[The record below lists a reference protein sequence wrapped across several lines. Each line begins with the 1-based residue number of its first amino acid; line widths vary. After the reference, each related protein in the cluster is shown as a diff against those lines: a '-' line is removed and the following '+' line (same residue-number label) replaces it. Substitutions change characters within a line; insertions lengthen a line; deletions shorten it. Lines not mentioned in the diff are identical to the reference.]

1 MTTTTNATMINNKK
15 KCRFI
20 SSSLSSLMLILVILI
35 STSIETCFA
44 NVSGGG
50 EGMWMGLSSRNNNNK
65 KGEDNKYDSSSKQRR
80 SSSTIHPVALGLQRA
95 LSRPG
100 ILQHA
105 AKSKLIATVAST
117 SSATATPSSSNN
129 NNSKLRERE
138 FYDHGVDEEAR
149 ATRFAFIDHSE
160 EASEIALTMKPHL
173 KQISSPSELLSS
185 SLEQASSSFMIKR
198 RNQSSIAT
206 NAAKTTQ
213 MTYASSSSTNNEDT
227 ITPRGGSTATTT
239 ATAMRPLFFWE
250 SMVSGA
256 VSRSIAQTVM
266 HPANTM
272 KTMMQSTVGPSRL
285 TLKDLMKPQM
295 FRRLSVGAGAN
306 FVLSLPQ

>member
-1 MTTTTNATMINNKK
+1 
-15 KCRFI
+15 
-20 SSSLSSLMLILVILI
+20 
-35 STSIETCFA
+35 
-44 NVSGGG
+44 
-50 EGMWMGLSSRNNNNK
+50 MGLSRNNNK
-65 KGEDNKYDSSSKQRR
+65 KGDSSSKQRR
-80 SSSTIHPVALGLQRA
+80 SSTIHPVALGLQRA

-105 AKSKLIATVAST
+105 AKSKSKSIATVAST
-117 SSATATPSSSNN
+117 ATASSSNN
-129 NNSKLRERE
+129 NNDNSNSKLRERE

-173 KQISSPSELLSS
+173 KHISSPSESLSS
-185 SLEQASSSFMIKR
+185 SLEQASSSSFMIKR
-198 RNQSSIAT
+198 RSQSSSIAT
-206 NAAKTTQ
+206 NAKTTQ
-213 MTYASSSSTNNEDT
+213 MTSATSSSSTNNEDENT
-227 ITPRGGSTATTT
+227 TTPRGGSTAAATTAA
-239 ATAMRPLFFWE
+239 ATAMRPLYFWE

-285 TLKDLMKPQM
+285 TLRDLIKPQM

-306 FVLSLPQ
+306 FILSLPQ

>member
-1 MTTTTNATMINNKK
+1 MTTNATMINNNK
-15 KCRFI
+15 KCHFI
-20 SSSLSSLMLILVILI
+20 SSSSLMLILVILI
-35 STSIETCFA
+35 STSIESCFA

-50 EGMWMGLSSRNNNNK
+50 GIWMGLSRNNK
-65 KGEDNKYDSSSKQRR
+65 KGEDKYDSSKRR
-80 SSSTIHPVALGLQRA
+80 STIHPVALGLQRA

-105 AKSKLIATVAST
+105 AKSKSKSIATVSST
-117 SSATATPSSSNN
+117 ATASSNN
-129 NNSKLRERE
+129 NINNINSKLRERE

-173 KQISSPSELLSS
+173 KHISSPSESLSS
-185 SLEQASSSFMIKR
+185 SLEQASSSSVIKR
-198 RNQSSIAT
+198 RSQSIAT
-206 NAAKTTQ
+206 NAKTTQ
-213 MTYASSSSTNNEDT
+213 MTYASSSTNNENT
-227 ITPRGGSTATTT
+227 TTPRGGSAAATTT
-239 ATAMRPLFFWE
+239 TAMRPLFFWE

-272 KTMMQSTVGPSRL
+272 KTMMQSSMGPSKL
-285 TLKDLMKPQM
+285 TLKDLIKPQM

-306 FVLSLPQ
+306 FILSLPQ

>member
-1 MTTTTNATMINNKK
+1 
-15 KCRFI
+15 
-20 SSSLSSLMLILVILI
+20 MLILVILI

-50 EGMWMGLSSRNNNNK
+50 GGGGIWMGLSRKNNK
-65 KGEDNKYDSSSKQRR
+65 KGDSSSNQRR
-80 SSSTIHPVALGLQRA
+80 SSTIHPVALGLQRA

-105 AKSKLIATVAST
+105 AKSKSKSIATVAST
-117 SSATATPSSSNN
+117 ATASSSN

-173 KQISSPSELLSS
+173 KHISSPSESLSS
-185 SLEQASSSFMIKR
+185 SLEQASSSSFMIKR
-198 RNQSSIAT
+198 RSQSSSIAT
-206 NAAKTTQ
+206 NAKTTQ
-213 MTYASSSSTNNEDT
+213 MTSATSSSSTNNEDENT
-227 ITPRGGSTATTT
+227 TTPRGGSTAAATTAA
-239 ATAMRPLFFWE
+239 ATAMRPLYFWE

-285 TLKDLMKPQM
+285 TLRDLIKPQM

-306 FVLSLPQ
+306 FILSLPQ